1 MNQDAE
7 MENQQK
13 ISKPESEAPEF
24 QVVDK
29 RKFLDLDK
37 LDLKKVEE
45 KPRYPAF
52 VEELMARTAE
62 MERKFEEK
70 KKQIDEEI
78 ARTKSRLEAD
88 FERRLELDKQKML
101 LPLLEVMDNLQR
113 AIEAASQT
121 GSVEHL
127 QEGVQMTAD
136 LFRTKLQAIGVEAIE
151 SIGKPFDPNTAQAVG
166 RIPVTDASR
175 DGTVVEEVRSGY
187 SMNGQLLRPAQ
198 VRVGHYE

>member
-1 MNQDAE
+1 
-7 MENQQK
+7 MEDQQK
-13 ISKPESEAPEF
+13 ISKSESEAPEF
-24 QVVDK
+24 QVVDR

-127 QEGVQMTAD
+127 LEGVQMTAD
-136 LFRTKLQAIGVEAIE
+136 LFRTKLQAIGVESIE

-166 RIPVTDASR
+166 RIPVTDESR
-175 DGTVVEEVRSGY
+175 DGTVVEEVRPGY
-187 SMNGQLLRPAQ
+187 SMNGRLLRPAQ
-198 VRVGHYE
+198 VRVGHHD

>member
-1 MNQDAE
+1 
-7 MENQQK
+7 MEDRQK
-13 ISKPESEAPEF
+13 NSKPADGTPEF

-29 RKFLDLDK
+29 RQFLDLDS
-37 LDLKKVEE
+37 LDTKNVEE

-62 MERKFEEK
+62 TERKFEEK

-88 FERRLELDKQKML
+88 FERRLELEKQKML

-127 QEGVQMTAD
+127 LEGVQMTAD

-151 SIGKPFDPNTAQAVG
+151 ALGKPFDPNSAQAVG
-166 RIPVTDASR
+166 RIEVADPGH
-175 DGTVVEEVRSGY
+175 DGTVVEEIRTGY
-187 SMNGQLLRPAQ
+187 SMNGRLLRPAQ
-198 VRVGHYE
+198 VRVGHHE

>member
-136 LFRTKLQAIGVEAIE
+136 LFRAKLQAIGVESIE
-151 SIGKPFDPNTAQAVG
+151 LIGKPFDPNTAQAVG